1 MQPWSCLLCTIY
13 YSEFQSDSHLIY
25 CHASN
30 GEWSNLCYMLLCC
43 ESCVMGGW
51 VKFYRGTVMSSHG
64 KQTRDKVSVTS
75 KSLRD
80 FSWWVMATTAAANSP
95 MKHHFRHYSTSK
107 FYCSLWNRGWGF
119 QLFHFPFSVLL
130 SWKAVFI
137 PDPGLPACLE
147 LDSRSRE
154 CVSEFGFS
162 KAWGRR
168 KLLLYILFMG

>member
-1 MQPWSCLLCTIY
+1 MEYFQSQILYYGGGEWPNARTIFQTNEDLVEKDNKKAFSYWQWKSKATHTQLHLQSYAVFVVSTIPQTRLSEECKHKIRMQPWSCLLCTIY

-43 ESCVMGGW
+43 ESCAMGGW

-80 FSWWVMATTAAANSP
+80 LKLMSHGYNS
-95 MKHHFRHYSTSK
+95 SS
-107 FYCSLWNRGWGF
+107 
-119 QLFHFPFSVLL
+119 
-130 SWKAVFI
+130 
-137 PDPGLPACLE
+137 
-147 LDSRSRE
+147 
-154 CVSEFGFS
+154 
-162 KAWGRR
+162 
-168 KLLLYILFMG
+168 